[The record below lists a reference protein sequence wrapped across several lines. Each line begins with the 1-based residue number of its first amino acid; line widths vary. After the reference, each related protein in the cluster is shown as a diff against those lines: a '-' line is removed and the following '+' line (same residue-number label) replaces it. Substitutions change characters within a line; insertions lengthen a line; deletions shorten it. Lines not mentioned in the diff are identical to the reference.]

1 MLRPYYATPQPAILN
16 LKSKIPN
23 PKSISPFRDEICRGI
38 GDVCH
43 YDPARPLIKIFTM
56 LKRDA
61 LILPVFQGLTDTQ
74 LDLLAPLF
82 ELRSFKPDMV
92 IFQQG
97 QMAAQL
103 YVLRT
108 GEVEVRYKP
117 YDGPELT
124 VARILP
130 GGVFGWSTALGR
142 PVYTSAAV
150 AVQPSQAWCICSNQ
164 MNALCQQSP
173 ETGRALL
180 EHLAGGVTDR
190 LRGTHTQIMG
200 LLTRNMDR
208 SGDCRRSEPD
218 ERKP

>member
-1 MLRPYYATPQPAILN
+1 
-16 LKSKIPN
+16 
-23 PKSISPFRDEICRGI
+23 
-38 GDVCH
+38 
-43 YDPARPLIKIFTM
+43 LINIFSM

-61 LILPVFQGLTDTQ
+61 LILPVFQGLTEVQ
-74 LDLLAPLF
+74 LDQLAPLF
-82 ELRSFKPDMV
+82 ELRSFKQDAI

-97 QMAAQL
+97 QMAAHL
-103 YVLRT
+103 FILRT

-117 YDGPELT
+117 YDGPALT
-124 VARILP
+124 VAHIFP

-150 AVQPSQAWCICSNQ
+150 AVQPGQAWCIASSQ
-164 MNALCQQSP
+164 IQTLCQHNP
-173 ETGRALL
+173 ETGRTLL